1 MPGPYGNYSTA
12 PPENMSYYNNYYYSP
27 ETQYQY
33 YPSYSTHGT
42 SREQD
47 YPQYTWDQS
56 TANLGPA
63 PAQEQAGAF
72 RDQAPGY
79 GYGYEGGGFWGTQE
93 YGSNREYYRSGS
105 VSS

>member
-12 PPENMSYYNNYYYSP
+12 PPENMSYYNNYYSP

-42 SREQD
+42 SRDQD

-63 PAQEQAGAF
+63 PAQGQAGAF
-72 RDQAPGY
+72 RDQGPGY
-79 GYGYEGGGFWGTQE
+79 GYGYEGGGFWGPQE
-93 YGSNREYYRSGS
+93 YGSNMEYYRSGS
-105 VSS
+105 VSV